1 MSDDVR
7 ISRRELI
14 AVLGTAVLS
23 PRVPSVSSAA
33 VVRDPLVY
41 LSASAMA
48 KAIRAKQVS
57 SVELVKA
64 CLTQIDK
71 VNPSLNAVVM
81 FARERALKEAADA
94 DAKLARRETVGA
106 LHGVP
111 MTIKDSFDTEGVIS
125 TAGTIGRRNF
135 VPRKD
140 ATAVARLRR
149 AGAILLGKTNT
160 PEITAGEETIN
171 AIYGRTNNPYDVR
184 RTPGGSSGGPAAIV
198 AAAGSPF
205 DIGSDTTDSIRL
217 PAHLCGIAGLKP
229 SAGRVPRT
237 GHIISYASGAM
248 DSWTQVGPLARYVE
262 DLETI
267 LRVIAGPDWQDPSVG
282 DVPLGASIRVDLK
295 KLRVAFHVDNG
306 IRACTAETGQA
317 VRAAAQALGTAVLQ
331 VEEKRPPGVER
342 TADVANAVMISAFD
356 RLASR
361 VLAKAGTRT
370 NDLSADLRDD
380 RDFLRRLPGR
390 SAAELDESLVQLDL
404 FRSAM
409 LPFMENHDVILCP
422 ANAFPALPH
431 GHQADDDHVLDSTYM
446 TTFALTGWPVCVV
459 RAGSSAE
466 GLPIGIQ
473 VVGRPWRDDVVLAV
487 AAFLEKRLGGWKP
500 PALAKV

>member
-1 MSDDVR
+1 MSNDDR
-7 ISRRELI
+7 ISRREVI
-14 AVLGTAVLS
+14 AVLGAAALS
-23 PRVPSVSSAA
+23 ARMPVVSAGA

-41 LSASAMA
+41 WSASAMA
-48 KAIRAKQVS
+48 KAIRARQVS
-57 SVELVKA
+57 SVEVVKA
-64 CLTQIDK
+64 CLKQIDK

-94 DAKLARRETVGA
+94 DEKLARRETVGP

-111 MTIKDSFDTEGVIS
+111 MTVKDSFDTEGVIS
-125 TAGTIGRRNF
+125 TAGTIGRRNY

-140 ATAVARLRR
+140 ATAVGRLRR

-160 PEITAGEETIN
+160 PEITAGEETTN
-171 AIYGRTNNPYDVR
+171 AVYGRTNNPYDVR

-205 DIGSDTTDSIRL
+205 DIGSDTTDSIRG
-217 PAHLCGIAGLKP
+217 PAHFCGITGLKP

-262 DLETI
+262 DLEML
-267 LRVIAGPDWQDPSVG
+267 LRVMAGPDWQDPSVG

-306 IRACTAETGQA
+306 IRSCTPETIQA
-317 VRAAAQALGTAVLQ
+317 VRKAAQTLGTMVLQ
-331 VEEKRPPGVER
+331 VEERRPPGVER
-342 TADVANAVMISAFD
+342 TADVADTVMISSFD

-370 NDLSADLRDD
+370 NDLSFDSR
-380 RDFLRRLPGR
+380 R
-390 SAAELDESLVQLDL
+390 SAADLDESLVQLDL

-409 LPFMENHDVILCP
+409 LSFMENHDVIICP

-431 GHQADDDHVLDSTYM
+431 GHQADDEHVLDSTYM

-459 RAGSSAE
+459 RAGSSPE
-466 GLPIGIQ
+466 GLPIGVQ

-487 AAFLEKRLGGWKP
+487 AAFLEKRLGGWQP
-500 PALAKV
+500 PAMAKA